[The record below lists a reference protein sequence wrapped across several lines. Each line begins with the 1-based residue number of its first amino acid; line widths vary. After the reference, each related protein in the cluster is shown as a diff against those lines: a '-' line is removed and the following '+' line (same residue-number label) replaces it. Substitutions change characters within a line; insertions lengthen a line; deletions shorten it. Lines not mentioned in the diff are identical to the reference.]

1 MKFARRFLY
10 ALVLLGAA
18 GIYVAFGY
26 FQVEPDEEVVV
37 LRLGAYSRTLGKGPH
52 WHALGIETVE
62 RRRIVVER
70 QEFGFRTIS
79 VGPPPQYE
87 DRPEERMML
96 TGDTNLVDVQFVV
109 RYRISKLSDYLFNV
123 SDPEGVIRDA
133 AQAAIR
139 EVVAQRPIDEVL
151 TEART
156 AISLETGETLQA
168 ILDGYGLGVRILEIQ
183 LQEVEPPDTV
193 KEAFRDVASA
203 QQDRERAVLE
213 AQGYRDQ
220 VVPRARGAKEAA
232 INEAKGY
239 REQRILRAQGEAER
253 FSALLAEYR
262 KAPGVTRER
271 LYLETLERILPGM
284 DKVIIEGGTGDNVL
298 PYLPLGR
305 KGSRQ

>member
-1 MKFARRFLY
+1 MKFARRFVY

-18 GIYVAFGY
+18 GIYMAFGY

-37 LRLGAYSRTLGKGPH
+37 LQLGRYSRTLGKGPH
-52 WHALGIETVE
+52 
-62 RRRIVVER
+62 
-70 QEFGFRTIS
+70 
-79 VGPPPQYE
+79 E

-156 AISLETGETLQA
+156 AISLETGDTLQA

-239 REQRILRAQGEAER
+239 RERRILQAQGEAER

-305 KGSRQ
+305 KGGRQ

>member
-1 MKFARRFLY
+1 M
-10 ALVLLGAA
+10 
-18 GIYVAFGY
+18 
-26 FQVEPDEEVVV
+26 
-37 LRLGAYSRTLGKGPH
+37 SSTC
-52 WHALGIETVE
+52 
-62 RRRIVVER
+62 
-70 QEFGFRTIS
+70 
-79 VGPPPQYE
+79 
-87 DRPEERMML
+87 
-96 TGDTNLVDVQFVV
+96 
-109 RYRISKLSDYLFNV
+109 
-123 SDPEGVIRDA
+123 
-133 AQAAIR
+133 
-139 EVVAQRPIDEVL
+139 
-151 TEART
+151 
-156 AISLETGETLQA
+156 
-168 ILDGYGLGVRILEIQ
+168 GVRILEIQ

>member
-62 RRRIVVER
+62 RRRIVVKRE
-70 QEFGFRTIS
+70 EFGFRTIS

-109 RYRISKLSDYLFNV
+109 RYRISQLSDYLFNV

-151 TEART
+151 TEGRT
-156 AISLETGETLQA
+156 AISLETGKTLQT
-168 ILDGYGLGVRILEIQ
+168 ILDDYGAGVRVLEVQ
-183 LQEVEPPDTV
+183 LQEVEPPDSV

-220 VVPRARGAKEAA
+220 VVPRARGDKQAT
-232 INEAKGY
+232 INEAHGY
-239 REQRILRAQGEAER
+239 REERILQAQGEAER
-253 FSALLAEYR
+253 FTALLAEYR
-262 KAPGVTRER
+262 KAPQVTRER
-271 LYLETLERILPGM
+271 LYLETLETILPGM
-284 DKVIIEGGTGDNVL
+284 DKVILEGGAGDNLL
-298 PYLPLGR
+298 PYLPVGR
-305 KGSRQ
+305 KGARQ